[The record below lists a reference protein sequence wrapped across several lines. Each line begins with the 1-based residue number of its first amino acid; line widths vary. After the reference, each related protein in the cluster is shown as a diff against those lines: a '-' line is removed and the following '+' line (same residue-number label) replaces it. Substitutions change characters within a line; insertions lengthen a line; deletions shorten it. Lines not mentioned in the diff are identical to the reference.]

1 MTVSEQIIQVLDAL
15 CEKFGLVVDWTNAN
29 VVPYLTELCSRVCTY
44 EIASSIFWLIF
55 GAVVLISGII
65 YYKNSWKN
73 QIDWR
78 EYNITKEQVNGV
90 LSIIF
95 LVVCGITGTVIICV
109 QTLDIIQA
117 ICLPELTIMNK
128 ITNLT
133 TYTSVQQ

>member
-29 VVPYLTELCSRVCTY
+29 IVPYLTELCARVCTY

-55 GAVVLISGII
+55 GAVMLISGVF
-65 YYKNSWKN
+65 YYRNSWKN
-73 QIDWR
+73 PIHWE
-78 EYNITKEQVNGV
+78 EYEITKEQVHGV

-95 LVVCGITGTVIICV
+95 LVVCGIVGIAIICV

-117 ICLPELTIMNK
+117 ICLPELTIIDK
-128 ITNLT
+128 ITSLT
-133 TYTSVQQ
+133 TSTSN